1 MSEKSGDEIQQR
13 IAEWAKIELWLV
25 FTMYAQDLGKEID
38 ELSEAEKE
46 QAYSE
51 HIRKNYAEHVSSL

>member
-1 MSEKSGDEIQQR
+1 MSEMSEAAILQR
-13 IAEWAKIELWLV
+13 IGEWAKIELWLV
-25 FTMYAQDLGKEID
+25 WTEYARGLEKEID